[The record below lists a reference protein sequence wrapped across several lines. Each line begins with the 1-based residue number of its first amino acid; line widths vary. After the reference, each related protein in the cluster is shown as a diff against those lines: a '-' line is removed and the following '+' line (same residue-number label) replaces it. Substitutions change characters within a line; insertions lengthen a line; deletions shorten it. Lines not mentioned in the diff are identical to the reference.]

1 MNRRIFFRF
10 FFSSKIMSAI
20 QTGHTD
26 RKNSRGASYHSQMG
40 APISVIFSMVELR
53 SKTLLRTILKIFCT
67 LIAYDAEQKMSGA

>member
-1 MNRRIFFRF
+1 
-10 FFSSKIMSAI
+10 
-20 QTGHTD
+20 
-26 RKNSRGASYHSQMG
+26 MG